1 MESMRSENLISKT
14 LATLLAYLGNQ
25 NADKVLLL
33 SKSILEGKR
42 VSLNV
47 SNYPIGP
54 DVYVKFS
61 IKDDN
66 PQKEIID
73 AFESHRPMETTKN
86 LIFALLAI
94 LDRRDKIHE
103 ELNLFCAEFFLL
115 KKKIEE
121 VNVYYSPGEET
132 TRKLWRRI
140 S

>member
-1 MESMRSENLISKT
+1 MKGIGNDNLISKT
-14 LATLLAYLGNQ
+14 LATLLVYLGNQ
-25 NADKVLLL
+25 NADKVVFL

-42 VSLNV
+42 ISLNI

-61 IKDDN
+61 IQDED

-73 AFESHRPMETTKN
+73 AFETHRPMDTTKK

-94 LDRRDKIHE
+94 LDKQDKIHE
-103 ELNLFCAEFFLL
+103 ELNLFCAEFFFTQ
-115 KKKIEE
+115 KKIEE